1 MRLPAKFIPQHSQR
15 LGNVIGA
22 IVTILVGWFFLNG
35 SLPSEKP
42 KPGESF
48 SHWLSDGSPPQLV
61 FLIVIIAMV
70 LFGLGAL
77 AVALVDLIGGSP
89 FSSVVVDRF
98 GIRVRSL
105 TSERSLS
112 WKDLGPIR
120 VYRRSPLRSLSM
132 SRRFW
137 IVSDTFSG
145 EDRNDL
151 RRGLGSFTLRISAGA
166 YLSRD
171 LLGGGVEPEAEATAA
186 WLESLR
192 QLAREDRLDSANA
205 PDAPDALSSAAST
218 DSAAEA
224 AATGAGSAATATLSD
239 LPPME
244 ERKFGRRSDPTVE
257 R

>member
-22 IVTILVGWFFLNG
+22 IVTILVGWFFLSG
-35 SLPSEKP
+35 SLPSQKP

-48 SHWLSDGSPPQLV
+48 AHWLSDGSPPQLV

-77 AVALVDLIGGSP
+77 AVTLVDLIGGSP

-105 TSERSLS
+105 MGERHLS

-120 VYRRSPLRSLSM
+120 VYRRSPLRSLGI

-166 YLSRD
+166 YLARD
-171 LLGGGVEPEAEATAA
+171 LLGGGVEAEAEAAAA
-186 WLESLR
+186 WLEGLR
-192 QLAREDRLDSANA
+192 QLAREDRLDSSNA
-205 PDAPDALSSAAST
+205 PDAPDALTTANGNDLAAV
-218 DSAAEA
+218 
-224 AATGAGSAATATLSD
+224 ATGAGSAAATAPLSD

-244 ERKFGRRSDPTVE
+244 ERKFGRRNDPTVE